1 MSTLKSVCKIF
12 FPGRFNKL
20 LNKLEDALNETN
32 KRDKRKM
39 YIEVKKDY
47 ESLKSKTNNSCN
59 EDKVYIN
66 KKIDIVSLLLILL
79 EDDIEEINESNM
91 VKIYHDLAGIE
102 KELDTLNI
110 SINTVDKGEQLLRKK
125 IKEMYNKIKLVTN
138 VDLHIKNMT
147 RVFEQGKRENL
158 NEKKRLN
165 KLQSRLHTLRRNRFN
180 TIRSVTDGGRK
191 LKKTR
196 RIR

>member
-1 MSTLKSVCKIF
+1 MSTLKSVCKMI

-20 LNKLEDALNETN
+20 LDKIKDALNETN

-39 YIEVKKDY
+39 YLEIKKDY

-59 EDKVYIN
+59 EDKTYTN
-66 KKIDIVSLLLILL
+66 KKIDIISLLLILL
-79 EDDIEEINESNM
+79 EDDIEEINESTM
-91 VKIYHDLAGIE
+91 VKIYNDLAGIE

-165 KLQSRLHTLRRNRFN
+165 KLQNRLHTLRNNKVTAVRN
-180 TIRSVTDGGRK
+180 GGKR
-191 LKKTR
+191 KTR
-196 RIR
+196 KN

>member
-66 KKIDIVSLLLILL
+66 KKIDILYLLLILL

-165 KLQSRLHTLRRNRFN
+165 KLQNRLHTLRNNKVTAVRN
-180 TIRSVTDGGRK
+180 GGKR
-191 LKKTR
+191 KTR
-196 RIR
+196 KN

>member
-1 MSTLKSVCKIF
+1 MSTLKSVCKMI

-20 LNKLEDALNETN
+20 LDKIKDALNETN

-39 YIEVKKDY
+39 YLEIKKDY

-59 EDKVYIN
+59 EDKTYTN
-66 KKIDIVSLLLILL
+66 KKIDIISLLLILL
-79 EDDIEEINESNM
+79 EDDIEEINESTM
-91 VKIYHDLAGIE
+91 VKIYNDLAGIE

-138 VDLHIKNMT
+138 VDLHIKNMG

-165 KLQSRLHTLRRNRFN
+165 KLQNRLHTLRNNKVTALRN
-180 TIRSVTDGGRK
+180 GGKR
-191 LKKTR
+191 KTR
-196 RIR
+196 KN

>member
-1 MSTLKSVCKIF
+1 MSTLKSVCKMI

-20 LNKLEDALNETN
+20 LDKIKDALNETN

-39 YIEVKKDY
+39 YLEIKKDY

-165 KLQSRLHTLRRNRFN
+165 KLQNRLHTLRNNKVTAVRN
-180 TIRSVTDGGRK
+180 GGKR
-191 LKKTR
+191 KTR
-196 RIR
+196 KN

>member
-1 MSTLKSVCKIF
+1 MSTLKSVCKMI

-20 LNKLEDALNETN
+20 LDKIKDALNETN

-39 YIEVKKDY
+39 YLEIKKDY

-59 EDKVYIN
+59 EDKTYTN
-66 KKIDIVSLLLILL
+66 KKIDIISLLLILL
-79 EDDIEEINESNM
+79 EDDIEEINESTM
-91 VKIYHDLAGIE
+91 VKIYNDLAGIE

>member
-138 VDLHIKNMT
+138 VDLHIKNMG

>member
-1 MSTLKSVCKIF
+1 MI

-20 LNKLEDALNETN
+20 LDKIKDALNETN

-39 YIEVKKDY
+39 YLEIKKDY

-59 EDKVYIN
+59 EDKTYTN
-66 KKIDIVSLLLILL
+66 KKIDIISLLLILL
-79 EDDIEEINESNM
+79 EDDIEEINESTM
-91 VKIYHDLAGIE
+91 VKIYNDLAGIE

-165 KLQSRLHTLRRNRFN
+165 KLQNRLHTLRNNKVTAVRN
-180 TIRSVTDGGRK
+180 GGKR
-191 LKKTR
+191 KTR
-196 RIR
+196 KN

>member
-1 MSTLKSVCKIF
+1 MSTLKSVCKMI

-20 LNKLEDALNETN
+20 LDKIKDALNETN

-39 YIEVKKDY
+39 YLEIKKDY

-59 EDKVYIN
+59 EDKTYTN
-66 KKIDIVSLLLILL
+66 KKIDIISLLLILL
-79 EDDIEEINESNM
+79 EDDIEEINESTM
-91 VKIYHDLAGIE
+91 VKIYNDLAGIE

-165 KLQSRLHTLRRNRFN
+165 KLQNRLHTLRNNKVTALRN
-180 TIRSVTDGGRK
+180 GGKR
-191 LKKTR
+191 KTR
-196 RIR
+196 KN

>member
-1 MSTLKSVCKIF
+1 MSTLKSVCKVF

-138 VDLHIKNMT
+138 VDLHIKNMG